1 MQQSQVDAATTIS
14 SSSSSGHYKE
24 WLLPCYIKAGAGPPF
39 GDRDTSNSNASALS
53 LPLTTLQPHYGSTSS
68 SMGRGE
74 ADSAASAGSCS
85 SGEASC
91 VLHVSVTTC
100 AISPELHIL
109 APEMPKP
116 PGKNYW
122 VLDFGALPVG
132 ERATRELLLENRGTL
147 PGCCWAGHLAR
158 TYCGR
163 LDSCMQLGWPTHAQ
177 LSQLQRNVPLCSY
190 LLPHHGPACCLSAA
204 LTPRHAAHSPV
215 SVALTAIHKILLH
228 QNVPPN
234 PHKVHSECS
243 TWCTTAVTQVLTRR
257 P

>member
-24 WLLPCYIKAGAGPPF
+24 WLLPCYIKAGSSPPF

-109 APEMPKP
+109 APEMSKP
-116 PGKNYW
+116 QGKNYW

-163 LDSCMQLGWPTHAQ
+163 LDSCMQLGRPNTHSFPSCNRMSHCAATCFLTTGPLAACQ
-177 LSQLQRNVPLCSY
+177 QHSCHAMRHTPLCM
-190 LLPHHGPACCLSAA
+190 LP
-204 LTPRHAAHSPV
+204 
-215 SVALTAIHKILLH
+215 
-228 QNVPPN
+228 
-234 PHKVHSECS
+234 
-243 TWCTTAVTQVLTRR
+243 
-257 P
+257 